1 MLNKS
6 NVCEIYYGILQIL
19 LLTLCKLCVIIFL
32 CTFIHIFCFGFGQ
45 KGLIMLTR
53 EKIERRYG
61 KDAVQ
66 GSVGPIVTADTW
78 SMLASYRYQLYK
90 ILINDD
96 STDKCFVTAIAYG
109 QYTKDA
115 RLAFGAIDKE
125 DGQKTAHLVLVKD
138 GWIFDPNNKLH
149 VREDVYK
156 EMFGWELYQKQFV
169 PEQGK
174 AREFLNHILFG
185 GYRDWCSQNNVEMVV
200 DMF

>member
-32 CTFIHIFCFGFGQ
+32 CTFIHIFCLASAR
-45 KGLIMLTR
+45 KDITMLTR
-53 EKIERRYG
+53 EKIERKYG
-61 KDAVQ
+61 KDAVK
-66 GSVGPIVTADTW
+66 GSVGPIVTADVWAT
-78 SMLASYRYQLYK
+78 MAAYKYQLYK
-90 ILINDD
+90 ALTNMEN
-96 STDKCFVTAIAYG
+96 TDKCFTTAIAYG
-109 QYTKDA
+109 QYTDGA
-115 RLAFGAIDKE
+115 RLAFGSIVKD

-138 GWIFDPNNKLH
+138 GWVFDPNNKLH
-149 VREDVYK
+149 VREDAYND
-156 EMFGWELYQKQFV
+156 MFGFELYQRQFV
-169 PEQGK
+169 PKQGN